1 MMYIFDGEESIVGK
15 LENAYQH
22 FLSIFS
28 FLPQCFQKYF
38 LENATNQYFLLFPL
52 CFLIVIHNS
61 HHTRHMEFV
70 V

>member
-22 FLSIFS
+22 FLLFPTMFS
-28 FLPQCFQKYF
+28 KVFFRKCYQPVFS
-38 LENATNQYFLLFPL
+38 PL